1 MHKFI
6 KIIVMKVR
14 HSIKSSKSR
23 DKNCKVVRRRGKIY
37 VINKTTNRRLL
48 EMGLIRGTIVRVVKI
63 VAGMIQLKL
72 DNSDIVIREELL
84 NEIEYEKK

>member
-1 MHKFI
+1 MI
-6 KIIVMKVR
+6 KNNVYII
-14 HSIKSSKSR
+14 
-23 DKNCKVVRRRGKIY
+23 KN
-37 VINKTTNRRLL
+37 TTNRRLL

-84 NEIEYEKK
+84 KEIDYDKN

>member
-1 MHKFI
+1 MI
-6 KIIVMKVR
+6 KNNVYII
-14 HSIKSSKSR
+14 
-23 DKNCKVVRRRGKIY
+23 KN
-37 VINKTTNRRLL
+37 TTSRRLL

>member
-1 MHKFI
+1 M
-6 KIIVMKVR
+6 MT
-14 HSIKSSKSR
+14 
-23 DKNCKVVRRRGKIY
+23 NEIY

-72 DNSDIVIREELL
+72 DNSDLVIREELL
-84 NEIEYEKK
+84 NDIEYEKK

>member
-1 MHKFI
+1 MT
-6 KIIVMKVR
+6 
-14 HSIKSSKSR
+14 
-23 DKNCKVVRRRGKIY
+23 NEIY

>member
-1 MHKFI
+1 MI
-6 KIIVMKVR
+6 KNNVYII
-14 HSIKSSKSR
+14 
-23 DKNCKVVRRRGKIY
+23 KN
-37 VINKTTNRRLL
+37 TTNRRIL

>member
-14 HSIKSSKSR
+14 HSIKSAKSR

-37 VINKTTNRRLL
+37 VINKFPLTRSN
-48 EMGLIRGTIVRVVKI
+48 KI
-63 VAGMIQLKL
+63 NYNNLKKF
-72 DNSDIVIREELL
+72 
-84 NEIEYEKK
+84 NER

>member
-14 HSIKSSKSR
+14 HSIKSAKSR

-37 VINKTTNRRLL
+37 VINKKNPRMKARQ
-48 EMGLIRGTIVRVVKI
+48 G
-63 VAGMIQLKL
+63 
-72 DNSDIVIREELL
+72 
-84 NEIEYEKK
+84 

>member
-1 MHKFI
+1 MISDTLYII
-6 KIIVMKVR
+6 K
-14 HSIKSSKSR
+14 
-23 DKNCKVVRRRGKIY
+23 N
-37 VINKTTNRRLL
+37 TTNRRLL